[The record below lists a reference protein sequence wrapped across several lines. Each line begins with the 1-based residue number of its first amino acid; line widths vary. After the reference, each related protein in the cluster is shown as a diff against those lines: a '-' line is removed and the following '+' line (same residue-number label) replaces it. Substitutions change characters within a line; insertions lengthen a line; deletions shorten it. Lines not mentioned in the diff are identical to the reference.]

1 MCHSRARRCVRNAGA
16 PVTSVR
22 FDNSGQYLAVGGMDA
37 RIYGVKQ
44 EWQLLST
51 LSDLPQKVPLAYLS
65 DTPIACNHVC
75 LLCGDLWH
83 TGWLVSFVPVRIR
96 NMHVGVICH
105 VSPDVMCR
113 VHSLES
119 DEED

>member
-1 MCHSRARRCVRNAGA
+1 MRNAGA

-51 LSDLPQKVPLAYLS
+51 LSDLPQKVPLAHSS
-65 DTPIACNHVC
+65 DTPSACKYVC
-75 LLCGDLWH
+75 LLRGA
-83 TGWLVSFVPVRIR
+83 GWLVSFAPGQGLR
-96 NMHVGVICH
+96 HACE
-105 VSPDVMCR
+105 R
-113 VHSLES
+113 V
-119 DEED
+119 